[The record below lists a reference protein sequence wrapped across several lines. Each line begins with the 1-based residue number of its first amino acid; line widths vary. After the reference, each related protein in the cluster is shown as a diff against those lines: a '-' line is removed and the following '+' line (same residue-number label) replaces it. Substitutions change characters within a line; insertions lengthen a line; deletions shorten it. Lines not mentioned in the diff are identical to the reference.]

1 MNSVFVL
8 SKLQEIFKIL
18 FGIFNN
24 KFAFSEQNHSF
35 LRYYRQHKMAVLI
48 LDIPG
53 LELFSDF
60 FFFMKNARTR
70 AIF

>member
-48 LDIPG
+48 LEIPG
-53 LELFSDF
+53 QELFSDF
-60 FFFMKNARTR
+60 FFFYEKCQD
-70 AIF
+70 